1 MHRAFITGAD
11 VEAYESPERA
21 RQIRSEQNAEAMAQ
35 HAYDARVSHQGN
47 RGELS
52 PSQTT
57 FPSDSTHELGPNE
70 AAMLAGKYRKH
81 APVPMDIAELSE
93 GPNLPH
99 RDDSGISRIAQDTS
113 RKVGYYQ
120 AGTDA
125 FSSDAYM
132 GKRTPIDRKANDKR
146 TFRNGKGEIYVLPQG
161 LSSKY
166 SDPEK
171 HDVANPH
178 QVDGWGKPLTAG
190 NKHLSYWRNPT
201 EREALAN
208 VTREGRDT
216 APTEPVRYIMTIPRE
231 FLVTLARI
239 HDIQAQRGRL
249 HGDNRGDML
258 RDLAT
263 KIAPGETAD
272 VEWFTPTEVLGMT
285 QKLPKRYRKGYGTGE
300 FGQFLKDTATFAKL
314 NK

>member
-1 MHRAFITGAD
+1 MHRAFITAAD
-11 VEAYESPERA
+11 YEAYETRERA
-21 RQIRSEQNAEAMAQ
+21 AQRRADDNAEAMAQ

-57 FPSDSTHELGPNE
+57 FPSDSTHDLGPNE

-81 APVPMDIAELSE
+81 APVRMDVSELSE

-99 RDDSGISRIAQDTS
+99 RDDKDISTLARDTAW
-113 RKVGYYQ
+113 KTGYYQ

-132 GKRTPIDRKANDKR
+132 EKPSPIDRKAGSKR
-146 TFRNGKGEIYVLPQG
+146 QRRHFTSNGEEYYVTHG
-161 LSSKY
+161 AGT
-166 SDPEK
+166 ER
-171 HDVANPH
+171 
-178 QVDGWGKPLTAG
+178 PLTSS
-190 NKHLSYWRNPT
+190 NKHLAYWRRPT
-201 EREALAN
+201 ERDALAN
-208 VTREGRDT
+208 VMREGKGT
-216 APTEPVRYIMTIPRE
+216 ATAEPVRYTMSIPRS
-231 FLVTLARI
+231 FLVTLARV

-258 RDLAT
+258 RELAT
-263 KIAPGETAD
+263 LIAPGESVD
-272 VEWFTPTEVLGMT
+272 VEWFTPSDVLGMT
-285 QKLPKRYRKGYGTGE
+285 QNLPKRYRTGE